1 MSKIST
7 NKTKLKQRI
16 ESLELQS
23 QIVRRELEDE
33 LEVTKNK
40 AADLG
45 KIALGIGGGLIF
57 SAILLRG
64 LGGKKGMK
72 SDAYVKYRSKRVY
85 QRFMGQLINEFSNQ
99 ATRFLLGVARDKL
112 NLYAENKEKAEDDD
126 SEITG

>member
-7 NKTKLKQRI
+7 SKTKLKQRI

-33 LEVTKNK
+33 LVVTKNK

-57 SAILLRG
+57 SAILLGG
-64 LGGKKGMK
+64 LGGKKAMK
-72 SDAYVKYRSKRVY
+72 SDASVKYRSKRVY
-85 QRFMGQLINEFSNQ
+85 HRFTDQLINEFSNQ

-112 NLYAENKEKAEDDD
+112 NLYVENKEKMDDD

>member
-7 NKTKLKQRI
+7 SKTKLKQRI

-23 QIVRRELEDE
+23 QTVRRELEDE
-33 LEVTKNK
+33 LEVTKSK

-57 SAILLRG
+57 SAILLGG
-64 LGGKKGMK
+64 LGGKKGIK
-72 SDAYVKYRSKRVY
+72 SDASVKHRSKRVY
-85 QRFMGQLINEFSNQ
+85 QRFTDQLINEFSNQ

-112 NLYAENKEKAEDDD
+112 NLYVENKEKTDDD